1 MGVFHHTQ
9 IIIGGDEAR
18 NLVNKMLLE
27 NFGFQ
32 TEANPDFFDFA
43 KDPFGISDTRDI
55 IEWAVN
61 KPFSGDIKACLIT
74 TSNISHE
81 AQNAFLKILEEP
93 PLGTYFFISIPNVGG
108 LLPTLLSRV
117 RIIEIPKNKFEE
129 NNETKSKAL
138 EFIDSKID
146 KRFSMINHL
155 AKMEDKKQI
164 RDFINDIESI
174 ARNHYLSKKNVNLEN
189 NAKKLKNILEAK
201 VLNNARGAS
210 PKMILEWLA
219 TVV

>member
-155 AKMEDKKQI
+155 AKMEDKRQI

>member
-219 TVV
+219 